1 MPMTPNSKV
10 DRRALAAVEVK
21 GSEARTDYVAPR
33 TTVEEILVGIFEEVL
48 KLDRVGIYDNFFEIG
63 GHSLLATRVIS
74 RVKSTFDVGIEVRS
88 IFEEATVARL
98 AEVLIAQEPKPGQ
111 VEKIALI
118 LKKLNNMTEEDAGA
132 ELAALEQ

>member
-1 MPMTPNSKV
+1 
-10 DRRALAAVEVK
+10 
-21 GSEARTDYVAPR
+21 
-33 TTVEEILVGIFEEVL
+33 
-48 KLDRVGIYDNFFEIG
+48 VGIYDNFFEMG

-74 RVKSTFDVGIEVRS
+74 RVKSLFDVGIDVRS

-98 AEVLIAQEPKPGQ
+98 AEVLIAQESKPGQ

-118 LKKLNNMTEEDAGA
+118 LKKLNDMTDEDAGA